1 MMHPTDAHVTRRR
14 FLSGLA
20 VLGFTP
26 VASRLDGFGLLD
38 ALAQGDRPRQFLGD
52 DFERA
57 HEVLFDPD
65 ALFARGVPRDA
76 GPPHDVL
83 IVGGGMSGLVAAWL
97 LRDRNVVLLEREA
110 SMGGVSKSATWR
122 GIEYALGAAYVIDPD
137 PDAEDPRERRT
148 FALLEELGLRQRG
161 EDLSSDRSRQR
172 RLSGEGNHCLFGNTR
187 VFAER
192 DVYTARNDA
201 FFRHV
206 LDHDRF
212 PGVPAEDRDLVEA
225 LDRVSFSAFLKNT
238 ALQRR
243 VYGRTVG
250 TVGPRAWEAIEYYF
264 WGAFGTT
271 PAETSAYHGLNFFAA
286 EYGSVLAYPGGNG
299 FITRRIADRLRPLL
313 GDRLRSNAWVVRI
326 EPEPETGR
334 TRVTAL
340 EGNDLVRYSAR
351 QVIYSAPLFLAPR
364 LVPSLPGGQKEAIGS
379 LQYRAYLV
387 ANVFLGRSIDRV
399 FAHPAFRNGF
409 ELTRLHGVDP
419 TRVGAE
425 ALSTQKV
432 FSDVVVGDFA
442 AGRQAEAGVLTVYR
456 PYPYAAGRQQLM
468 EGSYESLEA
477 EVTKAVLEGFGRHGL
492 QAKDIL
498 GVQLSRWGHPMV
510 VPRPGQMAD
519 GVLGRA
525 AQRQAG
531 LLFAHTDMQGA
542 PAFENALASAFD
554 AADAIG
560 GARG

>member
-1 MMHPTDAHVTRRR
+1 
-14 FLSGLA
+14 
-20 VLGFTP
+20 VL
-26 VASRLDGFGLLD
+26 
-38 ALAQGDRPRQFLGD
+38 
-52 DFERA
+52 
-57 HEVLFDPD
+57 
-65 ALFARGVPRDA
+65 
-76 GPPHDVL
+76 
-83 IVGGGMSGLVAAWL
+83 
-97 LRDRNVVLLEREA
+97 LLEREA
-110 SMGGVSKSATWR
+110 SMGGVSKSAAWR
-122 GIEYALGAAYVIDPD
+122 GIDYALGAAYVIDPASD
-137 PDAEDPRERRT
+137 SEDPGERRT

-161 EDLSSDRSRQR
+161 EDLSRDRSKQR
-172 RLSGEGNHCLFGNTR
+172 RLSGEANHCLFSNTR
-187 VFAER
+187 VFGTDE
-192 DVYTARNDA
+192 VYTARNDA

-212 PGVPAEDRDLVEA
+212 PSVPAEDRDLVEA
-225 LDRVSFSAFLKNT
+225 LDRVSFSAFLKNA

-243 VYGRTVG
+243 VYGRSVG
-250 TVGPRAWEAIEYYF
+250 TLGPRAWEAIEYYF

-299 FITRRIADRLRPLL
+299 FITRRIADRLRPLM
-313 GDRLRSNAWVVRI
+313 GDRLRLNAWVVRI
-326 EPEPETGR
+326 EPEPGTGR
-334 TRVTAL
+334 TRVTVL

-351 QVIYSAPLFLAPR
+351 HVVYSAPLFLAPR
-364 LVPSLPGGQKEAIGS
+364 LVPSLPSGQKEAVGS

-399 FAHPAFRNGF
+399 FAHPSFRNGY

-419 TRVGAE
+419 AREGAE
-425 ALSTQKV
+425 ALSTRKV

-456 PYPYAAGRQQLM
+456 PYPYSAGRQQLM
-468 EGSYESLEA
+468 ESSYESLEA
-477 EVTKAVLEGFGRHGL
+477 EVTRAVLEGFGRHGL
-492 QAKDIL
+492 RAKDIL

-519 GVLGRA
+519 GVLARA

-554 AADAIG
+554 AADTISKE
-560 GARG
+560 RG